1 MEGTFSL
8 EEKMNNSANS
18 KKNAARIERQQRKL
32 DAGSVAAQF
41 PEVTGIVVNMIHSQ
55 RGILKSLPR
64 VVNFFPGSSALFRI
78 DCLKKECVSGGFDLT
93 RVITGMINNR
103 KEAAKGDLTC
113 EGDGPSADHSSIAY
127 EVAIQYS

>member
-41 PEVTGIVVNMIHSQ
+41 PEVTGIVVNMIYSQ

-78 DCLKKECVSGGFDLT
+78 DCLNKECVSGGFDLT
-93 RVITGMINNR
+93 QVITGMIRNR
-103 KEAAKGDLTC
+103 REAAKGDLSC
-113 EGDGPSADHSSIAY
+113 QGDGPSADHSTIAY
-127 EVAIQYS
+127 EVAIKYT